1 MSNNGGCKTSISSL
15 SPLPL
20 PDAHDMDWPS
30 LVDTA
35 TRAMLNVSEGTES
48 GDGNSAS
55 ACNEP
60 LANWV
65 DDVAERLGLDRR
77 YVPLLFLCMFIS

>member
-1 MSNNGGCKTSISSL
+1 
-15 SPLPL
+15 
-20 PDAHDMDWPS
+20 MDWPS

-35 TRAMLNVSEGTES
+35 TRALLNVS
-48 GDGNSAS
+48 DGAEISDSNAAS
-55 ACNEP
+55 SNNEP

-77 YVPLLFLCMFIS
+77 WDLSIMHSIHCTAFMTNPVCPN

>member
-1 MSNNGGCKTSISSL
+1 MKSVNSGGCKSTLASL

-20 PDAHDMDWPS
+20 PDARDMDWPS

-35 TRAMLNVSEGTES
+35 TRAMLNVSEGSE
-48 GDGNSAS
+48 GAEGNGTSS
-55 ACNEP
+55 NNEP

-77 YVPLLFLCMFIS
+77 

>member
-1 MSNNGGCKTSISSL
+1 MSSL

-48 GDGNSAS
+48 GDGNSNS
-55 ACNEP
+55 AGNEP

-77 YVPLLFLCMFIS
+77 YESFLHSIFYLSYQ